1 VTSAHRP
8 QPTFAT
14 ARLTLRP
21 VSETDLAELHG
32 LWNDS
37 LVRRYLFDDRPV
49 TRALANSVL
58 QRQLVNATAGLGLW
72 MVQSRSQ
79 GHTLGCVGLYPV
91 TFAAV
96 HEPALEGLLEPLAAL
111 APSHWA
117 KGFAREALSALLDYG
132 FGQLDQATIA
142 GVVDAPN
149 AASQRMLEA
158 LGFERFSET
167 PGERYRQF
175 NYLQA
180 RDAWRSR
187 PD

>member
-1 VTSAHRP
+1 VTSAFRP

-21 VSETDLAELHG
+21 ATEADLAALHR
-32 LWNDS
+32 LWNDP

-49 TRALANSVL
+49 TLALANSVL

-72 MVQSRSQ
+72 VVESRCQ
-79 GHTLGCVGLYPV
+79 RDTLGCVGLYPV

-96 HEPALEGLLEPLAAL
+96 HEPALENLLEPLAAL
-111 APSHWA
+111 APAHWGQ
-117 KGFAREALSALLDYG
+117 GFAREALSALLRYG
-132 FGQLDQATIA
+132 FDELDQQSIA

-167 PGERYRQF
+167 PGEQYRQF